1 MKRIFKKVMTVCACV
16 ALSASMLMTSTVAQA
31 ATTGYFNKYDTI
43 VQAVADRS
51 GCTITQ
57 GIAVGSKWLYTV
69 KINSN
74 DTKAVISKTN
84 KSTGATTNLKTSS
97 GATTFNYLGHANDMD
112 VATVNG
118 KSNLYIA
125 TMKVGAGGLVRM
137 EVDGSTIT
145 KKGSYKIRYNGADA
159 SVSAVSVESK
169 TSSKIN
175 FLFKKGKTVYRGSI
189 GLNATSGTIN
199 LTKVCTLNVKS
210 VKINGTTTDLS
221 KFTPQGMGYHKGKL
235 YVPLWAGGA
244 GKNNQSVIAVYNIN
258 SNTTGTVTS
267 DPNLSFR
274 ITSGS
279 YNFFEIESCDIST
292 GDGRLYFCTNR
303 NLSRDGLHAFKSYA
317 VKV

>member
-31 ATTGYFNKYDTI
+31 ATTGYFNTYDTI
-43 VQAVADRS
+43 VKAVSDRS
-51 GCTITQ
+51 GCTVTQ
-57 GIAVGSKWLYTV
+57 GLAVGSGWLYTV
-69 KINSN
+69 KINGN

-97 GATTFNYLGHANDMD
+97 GASTFNYLGHANDMD
-112 VATVNG
+112 VASVNG

-137 EVDGSTIT
+137 EVNGSKIT
-145 KKGSYKIRYNGADA
+145 KKASYKIRYNGADT
-159 SVSAVSVESK
+159 SVSAISVESK
-169 TSSKIN
+169 TDSKIN

-199 LTKVCTLNVKS
+199 LTKVCTLDVKS
-210 VKINGTTTDLS
+210 VNINGKTTDLS
-221 KFTPQGMGYHKGKL
+221 SFTHQGMGYHKGKL
-235 YVPLWAGGA
+235 YVPLWAGSS
-244 GKNNQSVIAVYNIN
+244 KQNQSVIAVYNIN
-258 SNTTGTVTS
+258 SNTSGTITS

-279 YNFFEIESCDIST
+279 FNFFEIESCDISSS
-292 GDGRLYFCTNR
+292 DGRLYFNTNR
-303 NLSRDGLHAFKSYA
+303 SSSCDGLLAFKNYA